1 MDFQCRNRRLVDK
14 RKRRGFAFSEERF
27 FVWWFLICTNSK
39 SFFAEWLLLADH
51 PFWFIV
57 LYKCLFF
64 SISICTPNYTLHTL
78 SLCVTQ
84 AVSKRNLANE
94 LARFHY
100 FQYFGCFRVVGIGSG
115 RHFRLPLLSFH
126 VTALLNSHSRFLF
139 CFLFE
144 TRCVFPVRV
153 LCC

>member
-1 MDFQCRNRRLVDK
+1 MDCECRKPEISRQEEKKVLHFQRSGSSSYDGSWFVLIVNR
-14 RKRRGFAFSEERF
+14 FAQ
-27 FVWWFLICTNSK
+27 WLISPDYCALQVS
-39 SFFAEWLLLADH
+39 
-51 PFWFIV
+51 
-57 LYKCLFF
+57 LFF

-126 VTALLNSHSRFLF
+126 VTALLNSHSRS
-139 CFLFE
+139 LFE